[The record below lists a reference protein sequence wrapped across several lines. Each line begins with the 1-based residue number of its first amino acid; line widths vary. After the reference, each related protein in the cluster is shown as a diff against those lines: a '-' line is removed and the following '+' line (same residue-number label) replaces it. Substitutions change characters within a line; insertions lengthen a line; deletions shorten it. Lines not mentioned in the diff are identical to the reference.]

1 MMRPRKRR
9 RERTAMAPTRRAFR
23 AAQEVRAAAVGEE
36 GAEGEEEEEEEV
48 LVGKRRDL
56 YSSKRAAMSR
66 QERTLGSIMT
76 VLIRTAKVI

>member
-36 GAEGEEEEEEEV
+36 GAEGEEEEEEV